1 MTDSAVNRTP
11 DFSPNARASQY
22 VLCGPGFLDTVEV
35 DRRRMIQTRH
45 SSEADTKPVKR
56 AIDITG
62 AIAGIILFGPLMLVV
77 AALIKR
83 EGGDAVFAHERLGR
97 NGVPFKCLKFRT
109 MVPDAK
115 ERLAALL
122 ASDPEARA
130 EWERDHKLCK
140 DPRITPLGAF
150 LRKTSLDELPQFFNV
165 LRGDMSLVGPRPI
178 TAAEREKYGDSFV
191 LYAKCRPGVTGI
203 WQVSGRNNLSYP
215 ARVALDSQYALNQS
229 VMLDAA
235 IMLKTFGVIASG
247 SGSGAR

>member
-1 MTDSAVNRTP
+1 MTDSAANRTP
-11 DFSPNARASQY
+11 DFSPHARGSQY
-22 VLCGPGFLDTVEV
+22 VLCGPGFLDNIEV
-35 DRRRMIQTRH
+35 DRRRMIQTSTYSQAQR
-45 SSEADTKPVKR
+45 KPLKR
-56 AIDITG
+56 AIDIAG
-62 AIAGIILFGPLMLVV
+62 AITGIVLFGPLMLIV

-83 EGGDAVFAHERLGR
+83 EGGDAIFAHERLGR
-97 NGVPFKCLKFRT
+97 NGAAFKCLKFRT

-130 EWERDHKLCK
+130 EWERDHKLCR

-165 LRGDMSLVGPRPI
+165 LRGEMSLVGPRPI
-178 TAAEREKYGDSFV
+178 TAAEREKYGENFA
-191 LYAKCRPGVTGI
+191 LYARCRPGVTGI
-203 WQVSGRNNLSYP
+203 WQVSGRNNISYP

-229 VMLDAA
+229 VMLDTA

-247 SGSGAR
+247 AGSGAR